1 VAGAV
6 RVGQGFDAHRLVAG
20 RPLVLGGV
28 AVPCERGLE
37 GHSDGDVL
45 LHAVADAILG
55 ALGEGDLGRVFGSA
69 DPALAG
75 AASSG
80 LLREVAARMRAA
92 GFRVGH
98 LDTTVIAETPRLAP
112 FQAAMR
118 KALAELVGAPES
130 AVNVKLKSTDGLGA
144 LGRAEGIAALAVVLL
159 APAGPSGAG

>member
-1 VAGAV
+1 M
-6 RVGQGFDAHRLVAG
+6 RVGQGFDAHRLVQG

-28 AVPCERGLE
+28 SVPYERGLE

-55 ALGEGDLGRVFGSA
+55 ALGEGDLGAVFGSA

-80 LLREVAARMRAA
+80 LVRAVATRMRDA
-92 GFRVGH
+92 GFRVAH
-98 LDTTVIAETPRLAP
+98 LDATVIAEAPRLAP
-112 FQAAMR
+112 FQAALR
-118 KALAELVGAPES
+118 KSVAELVGAPES

-144 LGRAEGIAALAVVLL
+144 LGRGEGIAALAVVLL
-159 APAGPSGAG
+159 APAGAAEAG